1 MKGGGDLATGNR
13 KKTERTA
20 AQIAA
25 QFKPGQSGNP
35 KGRPKNDPSVTAMF
49 NGACPDAVKLLIT
62 TMHDENV
69 KPELRVECAKTII
82 NRVMGKEL
90 QPIQADVFQ
99 AKEPLTLDE
108 CFAIAEEV
116 LKDAGGPTAP

>member
-1 MKGGGDLATGNR
+1 MPANS
-13 KKTERTA
+13 KKTERSA

-35 KGRPKNDPSVTAMF
+35 RGRPKKDPSVTAMF

-62 TMHDENV
+62 TMNDENV
-69 KPELRVECAKTII
+69 KPELRVDCAKTII

-90 QPIQADVFQ
+90 QPIQADVFKAEQ
-99 AKEPLTLDE
+99 PLTLDE

-116 LKDAGGPTAP
+116 LHEAGGPTAP